1 MMRVITMTVITI
13 TVITLM
19 LIKNS
24 HLHRLRTLLSYCM
37 NIFQNASIIF
47 WQVRLQRASEGRED
61 HKQRKDCG
69 RSAKHH
75 LLLGERS
82 QVKYQQCLD
91 HHTSQHHQDQ
101 PHHDDL
107 RSVVVCSHLGRPD
120 GLRNMKFTLAPV
132 AEELRKLLNKVS
144 WFWLYRL

>member
-1 MMRVITMTVITI
+1 
-13 TVITLM
+13 
-19 LIKNS
+19 
-24 HLHRLRTLLSYCM
+24 M

-82 QVKYQQCLD
+82 QVKYQQCL
-91 HHTSQHHQDQ
+91 T
-101 PHHDDL
+101 PVNITKTNL
-107 RSVVVCSHLGRPD
+107 IMMILGLLWFAP
-120 GLRNMKFTLAPV
+120 TLAGLTV
-132 AEELRKLLNKVS
+132 
-144 WFWLYRL
+144 